1 MASKY
6 DALSRIILQN
16 VGGKANISTVTH
28 CITRLRF
35 NLKDE
40 AKANTDVLNSTE
52 GVVTVMQSGGQYQVV
67 IGNHV
72 PEVFKSLVAVGHLE
86 NLASSQTEDGS
97 SAPVKMNPF
106 DTFVNIVTNVFTPFL
121 GVLCACG
128 ILKGI
133 LALFTAFGLLGGN
146 SGTYNI
152 LYSLADSGFY
162 FLPPILGY
170 TAAKRFKLPEIE
182 GLLIGLAMVYP
193 YVLDAKA
200 ICSYAA
206 VRELHKLSYS
216 RNMRC
221 GLRRMVRE
229 PLQETHSRHNKV
241 IRHSVNHNVSNF
253 RAYDA
258 DYRPGSVSNLK
269 RTLLLVQL
277 AVFREPCHYVRDSRS
292 FLACAGDIRPALVIS
307 AYSDD

>member
-16 VGGKANISTVTH
+16 VGGKANISAVTH

-40 AKANTDVLNSTE
+40 SKANTDVLTNTD
-52 GVVTVMQSGGQYQVV
+52 GIVTVMQSGGQYQVV

-72 PEVFKSLVAVGHLE
+72 PDVFKSLVAVGHLE
-86 NLASSQTEDGS
+86 SLASSQSDDGS
-97 SAPVKMNPF
+97 SANEKMNPF
-106 DTFVNIVTNVFTPFL
+106 DTFVNIVTSVFTPFL

-133 LALFTAFGLLGGN
+133 LALCTAFNVLGSS

-182 GLLIGLAMVYP
+182 GWTYQASSEYL
-193 YVLDAKA
+193 
-200 ICSYAA
+200 
-206 VRELHKLSYS
+206 
-216 RNMRC
+216 
-221 GLRRMVRE
+221 
-229 PLQETHSRHNKV
+229 
-241 IRHSVNHNVSNF
+241 
-253 RAYDA
+253 
-258 DYRPGSVSNLK
+258 
-269 RTLLLVQL
+269 
-277 AVFREPCHYVRDSRS
+277 
-292 FLACAGDIRPALVIS
+292 
-307 AYSDD
+307 

>member
-16 VGGKANISTVTH
+16 VGGKGNISALTH

-72 PEVFKSLVAVGHLE
+72 PDVFKSLVAVGHLE
-86 NLASSQTEDGS
+86 NLAASQSDDDS
-97 SAPVKMNPF
+97 SAPAKMNPF
-106 DTFVNIVTNVFTPFL
+106 DTFVNIVTSVFTPFL

-128 ILKGI
+128 ILKGV
-133 LALFTAFGLLGGN
+133 LALLTSVGLLASN

-152 LYSLADSGFY
+152 LYALADSGFY

-170 TAAKRFKLPEIE
+170 TAAKRFKLPEME
-182 GLLIGLAMVYP
+182 GLVIGLALVYP
-193 YVLDAKA
+193 
-200 ICSYAA
+200 S
-206 VRELHKLSYS
+206 LS
-216 RNMRC
+216 M
-221 GLRRMVRE
+221 LR
-229 PLQETHSRHNKV
+229 P
-241 IRHSVNHNVSNF
+241 
-253 RAYDA
+253 
-258 DYRPGSVSNLK
+258 
-269 RTLLLVQL
+269 
-277 AVFREPCHYVRDSRS
+277 
-292 FLACAGDIRPALVIS
+292 
-307 AYSDD
+307 